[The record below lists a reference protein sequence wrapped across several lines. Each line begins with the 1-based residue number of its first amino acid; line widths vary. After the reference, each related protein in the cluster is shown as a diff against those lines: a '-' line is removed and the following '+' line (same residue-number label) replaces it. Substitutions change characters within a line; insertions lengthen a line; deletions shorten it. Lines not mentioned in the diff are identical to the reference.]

1 MVFTPP
7 VLGAEKEKRAGAKGG
22 GRKCSTSRFSGR
34 LCGVDEARLGIWEI
48 KGALAGG
55 GHPLPR
61 LPQAWKQPLSRAER
75 PREPT
80 PGRLCLGPNPR
91 GEVWVSAFK
100 GGETVRRSFTRRKG
114 KGKDVGHFSIFPE
127 PPRFTETAPEPQ
139 KMPR

>member
-1 MVFTPP
+1 ME
-7 VLGAEKEKRAGAKGG
+7 AESAQLLAFLEGSVEWMRPG
-22 GRKCSTSRFSGR
+22 S
-34 LCGVDEARLGIWEI
+34 LGIWEI
-48 KGALAGG
+48 EGALAGG

-61 LPQAWKQPLSRAER
+61 LPRAWKQPLSRAER

-127 PPRFTETAPEPQ
+127 PPLFTETAPEPL
-139 KMPR
+139 KMLR